1 MGMTFSEVFMVA
13 MLFGA
18 FIAGR
23 YSKRVEHYEDL
34 RSKMRFISVDD
45 AEMDQHLRKN
55 AQRSTDQTLSVK
67 ERKTA
72 QANLKFDQEI
82 QAYRRLLI
90 EHGWT
95 LRKSEP
101 KAAAQAPAVPS
112 SATVSPDDDDD
123 DICTFP
129 Y

>member
-1 MGMTFSEVFMVA
+1 MVA
-13 MLFGA
+13 LLFAA

-34 RSKMRFISVDD
+34 RSKMLFISVDD
-45 AEMDQHLRKN
+45 AEIDQRLRKN
-55 AQRSTDQTLSVK
+55 AQRSMDVTLTAK

-72 QANLKFDQEI
+72 AANLKFDQEI
-82 QAYRRLLI
+82 HAYRRLLV

-95 LRKSEP
+95 LRKPEP
-101 KAAAQAPAVPS
+101 RVAAQAPAAPS
-112 SATVSPDDDDD
+112 SATVSSDDDDD
-123 DICTFP
+123 DICIFP